1 MAGLLGDILSP
12 VLGAFGV
19 NAAGDEQR
27 KALNY
32 AMQRLKTGY
41 GGAEAA
47 LQPLYG
53 GSLGV
58 FQDMLSKYRA
68 GEYDP
73 RKFNFQEDPGY
84 KYALEQGLEQIRSRA
99 GAEGMGQSPLT
110 TRALGAEAIGQAQQ
124 GYNQAFARNLAGS
137 QAAFGAGQSLM
148 GNLLPSAQGIGSA
161 RIGLGTSLAD
171 IEAQKGDIGAR
182 TAYAP
187 YGAGMNFLGSET
199 AQGGGKNLLNQLMLM
214 LSKGGGVGIA

>member
-58 FQDMLSKYRA
+58 FQDMLSKYGA

-171 IEAQKGDIGAR
+171 IEAQKGGISGLIA
-182 TAYAP
+182 AAP
-187 YGAGMNFLGSET
+187 YTAGQGAIGNIANTQRQGQLMELMKLIY
-199 AQGGGKNLLNQLMLM
+199 AGGG
-214 LSKGGGVGIA
+214 